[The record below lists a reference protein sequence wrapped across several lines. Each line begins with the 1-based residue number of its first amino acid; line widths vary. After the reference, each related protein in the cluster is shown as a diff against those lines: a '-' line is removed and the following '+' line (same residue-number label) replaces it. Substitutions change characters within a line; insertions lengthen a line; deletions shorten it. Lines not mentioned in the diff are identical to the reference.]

1 MSSGIRGGKS
11 SAVNLGLQY
20 CSHDIVSVVDID
32 TSFDR
37 DAFEQLIAHFAD
49 PKVGAV
55 SGNLAVRN
63 PDETIMTR
71 FQTIEYLLSIS
82 LGRRFTSMMGILSIV
97 SGAFGAFRRQA
108 VEAVGGWE
116 VGPGE
121 DADITDKLRRAGWT
135 IKFAPNAWSMT
146 DVPIGFSAFARQ
158 RLRWNRSVIRFRLR
172 KYRPVFNPFSAAFS
186 FKNMLAASNILF
198 YQVVLAVTF
207 YVYVGWLFWA
217 FEGKAVIILAMT
229 SLLYF
234 LQDLLSFALV
244 CVLYKDQQPARYALY
259 ILGYGLF
266 ATFVQRAIRLYAYID
281 ELIFRRSYSDS
292 YVPAKVRDVTEIF

>member
-1 MSSGIRGGKS
+1 
-11 SAVNLGLQY
+11 
-20 CSHDIVSVVDID
+20 
-32 TSFDR
+32 
-37 DAFEQLIAHFAD
+37 
-49 PKVGAV
+49 
-55 SGNLAVRN
+55 
-63 PDETIMTR
+63 
-71 FQTIEYLLSIS
+71 
-82 LGRRFTSMMGILSIV
+82 MGILSIV

-146 DVPIGFSAFARQ
+146 DVPTRFSAFARQ
-158 RLRWNRSVIRFRLR
+158 RLRWNRSVIRFRFR

-186 FKNMLAASNILF
+186 FKNMLAASKILF
-198 YQVVLAVTF
+198 YQVGLAETF
-207 YVYVGWLFWA
+207 YVYMAWLFWA
-217 FEGKAVIILAMT
+217 FEGKAVVILVMT

-234 LQDLLSFALV
+234 FQDLLSYALV
-244 CVLYKDQQPARYALY
+244 RVIYKDQQPARYALY

-266 ATFVQRAIRLYAYID
+266 ATFIQRSIRLYAYID
-281 ELIFRRSYSDS
+281 ELIFRRSHSDS